1 MVSLLGRDEDRNG
14 DMLDL
19 AASKSLKTSEESVE
33 DVVASGMLGVRR
45 WWDR

>member
-1 MVSLLGRDEDRNG
+1 MVSFLGRDEDRNG

-19 AASKSLKTSEESVE
+19 ASKSLKTSEESVE

-45 WWDR
+45 WWVR